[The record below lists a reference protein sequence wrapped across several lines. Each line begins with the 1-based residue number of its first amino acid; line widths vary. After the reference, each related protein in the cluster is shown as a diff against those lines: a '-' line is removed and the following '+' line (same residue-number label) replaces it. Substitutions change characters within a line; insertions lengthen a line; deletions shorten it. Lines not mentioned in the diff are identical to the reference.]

1 MVDKLPPKKVSRL
14 SCNRHLPLNFAL
26 VNVITGDSS
35 TIQGWMVP
43 IHAWLVGLFTR
54 YQHNQGIWGAVGE
67 IGVFQGK
74 LFIALSGFS
83 HPSETLVAADW

>member
-1 MVDKLPPKKVSRL
+1 
-14 SCNRHLPLNFAL
+14 
-26 VNVITGDSS
+26 
-35 TIQGWMVP
+35 MVP